1 MKKVYHYLYYRAFDL
16 VQLTGNYD
24 LAWGVSNFLVI
35 LLALFLAKLLSFF
48 KDLMT
53 LQVFWVFSVSMFLIL
68 HVINYFV
75 VIKDKKYLGIVKEYA
90 GESKVQ
96 KRVGRLVGIMAI
108 IVLVYS
114 LF

>member
-1 MKKVYHYLYYRAFDL
+1 MYYRAFDL
-16 VQLTGNYD
+16 IQLTGNYD
-24 LAWGVSNFLVI
+24 VGWGASNFLVI
-35 LLALFLAKLLSFF
+35 LIALFLAKLLSYF

-53 LQVFWVFSVSMFLIL
+53 IQIFGVFSVSMFIIL
-68 HVINYFV
+68 HIINYFV
-75 VIKDKKYLGIVKEYA
+75 FIKDKKYLGIVKEYV

-96 KRVGRLVGIMAI
+96 KRVGRLVVITAI